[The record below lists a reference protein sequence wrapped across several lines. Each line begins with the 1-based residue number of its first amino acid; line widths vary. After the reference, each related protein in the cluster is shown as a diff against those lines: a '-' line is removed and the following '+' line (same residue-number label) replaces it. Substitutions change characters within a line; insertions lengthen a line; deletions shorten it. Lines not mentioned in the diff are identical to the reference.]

1 MAILSRKE
9 ARQKRHRRVRRKVAG
24 TAEIPRMSMMVSGRN
39 IYVQFIDDDSG
50 VTLAQASSVKH
61 AGFKSAT
68 VDVAREIGKVAAENA
83 VAKGIKRVVVDRG
96 GFRFHGRIKAI
107 VDAACE
113 NGLVMSMKE
122 TT

>member
-9 ARQKRHRRVRRKVAG
+9 ARRKRHSRVRRKVAG

-50 VTLAQASSVKH
+50 VTLAQASSVKL
-61 AGFKSAT
+61 AGYKSAT
-68 VDVAREIGKVAAENA
+68 VEAAREIGKIAAENA

-107 VDAACE
+107 VDTACE